1 MIKIH
6 TQGRTLKVLI
16 DFQELNLCNIAEV
29 AAFVEKSVSKIGGDL
44 VEAIQEIKSDSN
56 FICPEEDTN
65 YEDDTIEQ

>member
-29 AAFVEKSVSKIGGDL
+29 AAFVEKSVSKMA
-44 VEAIQEIKSDSN
+44 ETS
-56 FICPEEDTN
+56 
-65 YEDDTIEQ
+65 